1 MKYEKQKAVIEQLNK
16 QKEDAEISMKKVINN
31 LKDKNKS
38 FMDKINDLQTE
49 LTEVKF
55 EKEIK
60 DKELLEIKIAH
71 SDGRRPTS
79 AVFDS
84 PRSPLKE

>member
-1 MKYEKQKAVIEQLNK
+1 
-16 QKEDAEISMKKVINN
+16 MKKVINN

-60 DKELLEIKIAH
+60 DKELLEFKVAH
-71 SDGRRPTS
+71 DGRRHTS

-84 PRSPLKE
+84 PRSPLKEELNEGIESVTGNYSRLGEQLSL